1 MEVLGIDYTFF
12 GVADME
18 KSLAFYRARSQTPGP
33 RERRQ
38 LAPCQPHAVGL

>member
-18 KSLAFYRARSQTPGP
+18 KSLAFYPCEESDP
-33 RERRQ
+33 RTS
-38 LAPCQPHAVGL
+38 